1 MASFDEFFGIGGTD
15 YSSSLGFGGNEYS
28 PIYGDVSNGAQ
39 DMQPSTST
47 GNGSGVFMDSGM
59 QNQIFGTLQN
69 VLNYALKRDQIKMQA
84 GLAQPVQQQQA
95 AIQYVQTKNNN
106 MLVWAGLGLAAL
118 WIMNK

>member
-1 MASFDEFFGIGGTD
+1 MASFNEYFGIGGED
-15 YSSSLGFGGNEYS
+15 YSSSLGFGGNDYS

-47 GNGSGVFMDSGM
+47 GNGSGVFLDTGT
-59 QNQIFGTLQN
+59 QNAIFGTLTN

-84 GLAQPVQQQQA
+84 GLAQPQQQA
-95 AIQYVQTKNNN
+95 QAQIQYVQTKNNN

>member
-1 MASFDEFFGIGGTD
+1 MASFNEYFGIGGTD
-15 YSSSLGFGGNEYS
+15 YSTSLGFGGNDYS

-47 GNGSGVFMDSGM
+47 GNGSGVFLDTST
-59 QNQIFGTLQN
+59 QNAIFGTLTN

-84 GLAQPVQQQQA
+84 GLAQPQQQA
-95 AIQYVQTKNNN
+95 QAQIQYVQTKNNN

>member
-1 MASFDEFFGIGGTD
+1 MASFDEYFGIGDAG
-15 YSSSLGFGGNEYS
+15 YSSSLGYGSNDYS

-47 GNGSGVFMDSGM
+47 GNGSGVFLDTGT
-59 QNQIFGTLQN
+59 QNAIFGTLTN

-84 GLAQPVQQQQA
+84 GLAQPQQQA
-95 AIQYVQTKNNN
+95 QAQIQYVQTKNNN

>member
-1 MASFDEFFGIGGTD
+1 MASYDEYFGIGGPD

-39 DMQPSTST
+39 DMQPHTST
-47 GNGSGVFMDSGM
+47 GNGSGVFLDSGM
-59 QNQIFGTLQN
+59 QNAIFGTLSN

-84 GLAQPVQQQQA
+84 GLAQPQQQQQA